1 MVGRYLKS
9 LLLVLMCGGLVGP
22 LFLIIYFVFE
32 TPFDRQA
39 TGWMYIAGLVIT
51 VIDVLIAIA
60 VANGSAKS
68 AAKRADLERNGVLAL
83 AQITGMKGTGME
95 INDQPVVK
103 LDLHITGP
111 GVAFDTQKRVTA
123 SVIRMATLNARKLV
137 VLVDPATNDY
147 EVDWQRSELVN
158 GLMPAQFTLADD
170 NKSYDLSG
178 QAEPLMEIL
187 RILKANGIPLTSPLD
202 LRSADQALRRQLQDV
217 VRRAAT
223 ATAAAAAAAQQSPA
237 FAAQLEMMADSP
249 GFTTAKPS
257 TAQRLQELATL
268 HANEAITDEEYAEQR
283 RQIISE
289 I

>member
-1 MVGRYLKS
+1 MFGRYLKS
-9 LLLVLMCGGLVGP
+9 LLVVLMCGGLVGP

-39 TGWMYIAGLVIT
+39 TGWMYIAGLAIT

-68 AAKRADLERNGVLAL
+68 AAKRTDLERNGVLAL

-103 LDLHITGP
+103 LDLHIAGA

-123 SVIRMATLNARKLV
+123 SVVRMSSINARKLV

-147 EVDWQRSELVN
+147 EIDWERTDLVN
-158 GLMPAQFTLADD
+158 GLMPARFTLADD
-170 NKSYDLSG
+170 NETYDLSG
-178 QAEPLMEIL
+178 QAGPLMEIL
-187 RILKANGIPLTSPLD
+187 QVLKANGIPLTSPLD

-217 VRRAAT
+217 VRRAA
-223 ATAAAAAAAQQSPA
+223 AASAASAAPPA
-237 FAAQLEMMADSP
+237 FSGTP
-249 GFTTAKPS
+249 GFAPPRPS
-257 TAQRLQELATL
+257 AAERLKELAGL
-268 HANEAITDEEYAEQR
+268 HANEAITDDEYNEKR